1 MIGKNPSM
9 LGQIEGQGMNQVL
22 FRLLTRVSAKTKEY
36 LGLEIFMK
44 KVIDKNNYT
53 I

>member
-1 MIGKNPSM
+1 M

-22 FRLLTRVSAKTKEY
+22 FKLLTRVSVITKEY
-36 LGLEIFMK
+36 LGLEIFLK
-44 KVIDKNNYT
+44 NIVDKNNYT